1 VLLEWNKKTVKVI
14 SKIWKLLSF
23 YQQNLS
29 LGALLDFQAIVKGNV
44 FFCQKWIKFPLAI
57 HRKLLL

>member
-1 VLLEWNKKTVKVI
+1 VLLEWNRKIVKDI
-14 SKIWKLLSF
+14 SNIWEKSSF

-29 LGALLDFQAIVKGNV
+29 LGALLDFQPTVKGNV
-44 FFCQKWIKFPLAI
+44 FLGQKWIKFSLAT

>member
-1 VLLEWNKKTVKVI
+1 VLLDWNKKIVKDI
-14 SKIWKLLSF
+14 SKIWGKLSL

-29 LGALLDFQAIVKGNV
+29 LGALLDFQRTEKENV
-44 FFCQKWIKFPLAI
+44 FFCQKWIKFSLAI